1 MDIVFASNNQGKVR
15 EVRAML
21 EGSGIRIHSLA
32 DLDLHIDV
40 VEDGHSFIENALIK
54 ATTIAG
60 LMKRPVLADDSG
72 LEVDAL
78 NGAPGIYSARY
89 GGPGLKDEE
98 RLSLLLSEMESVPE
112 NKRTARFVCV
122 MALVFPDGSNLTA
135 RGVCEGSI
143 LREAVGN
150 GGFGYDPAFC
160 PRGYQDT
167 FGILSAETKNR
178 ISHRSQALLKMKD
191 QLEAYLSKARG

>member
-21 EGSGIRIHSLA
+21 EGSDIRIHSLA
-32 DLDLHIDV
+32 DLELHIDV

-54 ATTIAG
+54 ASTIAG
-60 LMKRPVLADDSG
+60 LLKRPVLADDSG

-78 NGAPGIYSARY
+78 GGAPGVYSARY

-98 RLSLLLSEMESVPE
+98 RLQLLLDEMKDVPDA
-112 NKRTARFVCV
+112 KRTARFVCV
-122 MALVFPDGSNLTA
+122 MALVNPDGTNLTA
-135 RGVCEGSI
+135 RGTVEGSI
-143 LREAVGN
+143 IREVQGN
-150 GGFGYDPAFC
+150 GGFGYDPAFL

-167 FGILSAETKNR
+167 FGILPAETKNR
-178 ISHRSQALLKMKD
+178 ISHRSMALLKMKKL
-191 QLEAYLSKARG
+191 LEARG

>member
-21 EGSGIRIHSLA
+21 ENTDIKIHSLA

-60 LMKRPVLADDSG
+60 LIRRPVLADDSG

-89 GGPGLKDEE
+89 GGPGLKDPE
-98 RLSLLLSEMESVPE
+98 RLALLLSELSEVPE

-143 LREAVGN
+143 TQKAEGN

-160 PRGYQDT
+160 PRGYQET
-167 FGILSAETKNR
+167 FGVLPAETKNR
-178 ISHRSQALLKMKD
+178 ISHRSQALLKMKKLLD
-191 QLEAYLSKARG
+191 ARG

>member
-21 EGSGIRIHSLA
+21 EGSDIRIHSLA
-32 DLDLHIDV
+32 DLELHIDV

-54 ATTIAG
+54 ASTIAG
-60 LMKRPVLADDSG
+60 LLKRPVLADDSG

-78 NGAPGIYSARY
+78 GGAPGVYSARY

-98 RLSLLLSEMESVPE
+98 RLQLLLDEIKDVPDA
-112 NKRTARFVCV
+112 KRTARFVCV
-122 MALVFPDGSNLTA
+122 MALVNPDGTNLTA
-135 RGVCEGSI
+135 RGTVEGSI
-143 LREAVGN
+143 IREAQGN
-150 GGFGYDPAFC
+150 GGFGYDPAFL

-167 FGILSAETKNR
+167 FGILPAETKNR
-178 ISHRSQALLKMKD
+178 ISHRSMALLKMKKL
-191 QLEAYLSKARG
+191 LEARG

>member
-21 EGSGIRIHSLA
+21 EGSDIRIHSLA
-32 DLDLHIDV
+32 DLELHIDV

-54 ATTIAG
+54 ASTIAG
-60 LMKRPVLADDSG
+60 LLKRPVLADDSG

-78 NGAPGIYSARY
+78 GGAPGVYSARY

-98 RLSLLLSEMESVPE
+98 RLQLLLDEMKDVPDA
-112 NKRTARFVCV
+112 KRTARFVCV
-122 MALVFPDGSNLTA
+122 MALVDPDGTNLTA
-135 RGVCEGSI
+135 RGTVEGSI
-143 LREAVGN
+143 IREAQGN
-150 GGFGYDPAFC
+150 GGFGYDPAFL

-167 FGILSAETKNR
+167 FGILPAETKNR
-178 ISHRSQALLKMKD
+178 ISHRSMALLKMKKL
-191 QLEAYLSKARG
+191 LEARG

>member
-21 EGSGIRIHSLA
+21 EGSDIRIHSLA
-32 DLDLHIDV
+32 DLELHIDV

-54 ATTIAG
+54 ASTIAG
-60 LMKRPVLADDSG
+60 LLKRPVLADDSG

-78 NGAPGIYSARY
+78 GGAPGVYSARY

-98 RLSLLLSEMESVPE
+98 RLQLLLDEMKDVPDA
-112 NKRTARFVCV
+112 KRTARFVCV
-122 MALVFPDGSNLTA
+122 MALVYPDGTNLTA
-135 RGVCEGSI
+135 RGTVEGSI
-143 LREAVGN
+143 IREAQGN
-150 GGFGYDPAFC
+150 GGFGYDPAFL

-167 FGILSAETKNR
+167 FGILPAETKNR
-178 ISHRSQALLKMKD
+178 ISHRSMALLKMKKL
-191 QLEAYLSKARG
+191 LEARG

>member
-21 EGSGIRIHSLA
+21 EGSDIRIHSLA
-32 DLDLHIDV
+32 DLELHIDV

-54 ATTIAG
+54 ASTIAG
-60 LMKRPVLADDSG
+60 LLKRPVLADDSG

-78 NGAPGIYSARY
+78 GGAPGVYSARY

-98 RLSLLLSEMESVPE
+98 RLQLLLDEMKDVPDA
-112 NKRTARFVCV
+112 KRTARFVCV
-122 MALVFPDGSNLTA
+122 MALVDPDGTNLTA
-135 RGVCEGSI
+135 RGTVEGSI
-143 LREAVGN
+143 IHEAQGN
-150 GGFGYDPAFC
+150 GGFGYDPAFL

-167 FGILSAETKNR
+167 FGILPAETKNR
-178 ISHRSQALLKMKD
+178 ISHRSMALLKMKKL
-191 QLEAYLSKARG
+191 LEARG

>member
-21 EGSGIRIHSLA
+21 ENTDIKIHSLA

-60 LMKRPVLADDSG
+60 LIRRPVLADDSG

-78 NGAPGIYSARY
+78 TGAPGIYSARY
-89 GGPGLKDEE
+89 GGPGLKDPE
-98 RLSLLLSEMESVPE
+98 RLALLLSELSEVPE

-143 LREAVGN
+143 TQKAEGN

-160 PRGYQDT
+160 PRGYQET
-167 FGILSAETKNR
+167 FGVLPAETKNR
-178 ISHRSQALLKMKD
+178 ISHRSQALLKMKKLLD
-191 QLEAYLSKARG
+191 ARG